1 MFLLFHLIIILL
13 LQFSSI
19 LSPSLKDN
27 LTFEAKLSFV
37 AALWF
42 TGLLGYTDL
51 LLLR

>member
-27 LTFEAKLSFV
+27 LTFEAELSFV
-37 AALWF
+37 AAF